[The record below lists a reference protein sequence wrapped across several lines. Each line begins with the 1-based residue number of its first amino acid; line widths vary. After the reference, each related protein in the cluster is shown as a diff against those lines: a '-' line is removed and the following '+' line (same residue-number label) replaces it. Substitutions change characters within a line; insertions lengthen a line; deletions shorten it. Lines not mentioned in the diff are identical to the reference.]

1 MRGIVIGQSHD
12 SGDTG
17 LRAEA
22 VFNPFGEEQRP
33 AYGFDLAGNPT
44 PLYQTRP
51 LLDEQGNPVYAMIAD
66 ASGQSIPVVNY
77 EFVYD
82 DAGQRIPQTVGT
94 GRAVGPGV
102 YVRIEQL
109 FNNQNGP
116 TVVGGLK
123 FDL

>member
-1 MRGIVIGQSHD
+1 MARATTAATRA
-12 SGDTG
+12 SGLKPCST
-17 LRAEA
+17 LWEA
-22 VFNPFGEEQRP
+22 QRP

-51 LLDEQGNPVYAMIAD
+51 LVDEQGNPVYAMIAD
-66 ASGQSIPVVNY
+66 ASGQSLQVVNY

-82 DAGQRIPQTVGT
+82 DAGQRLPQTVGT
-94 GRAVGPGV
+94 GRALGPGGL
-102 YVRIEQL
+102 RAGSSNCL
-109 FNNQNGP
+109 TAKNGP